1 MLSKYMKLH
10 IILILAL
17 MLSAC
22 AGHQL
27 KTGQHFSE
35 KSPEF
40 YLSIAP
46 SFAAPYEYEVVSNY
60 LVLRKYNGLGG
71 YNWGKSKEQS
81 RNILT
86 VSQEQKI
93 RELAIAAVKES
104 IQEEQVGIEVI
115 VMDGTGWYLLT
126 DYGLGPFMSVSTNNP
141 PNSFYALEKYLESIL
156 Q

>member
-1 MLSKYMKLH
+1 MKLN

-22 AGHQL
+22 AGHQS
-27 KTGQHFSE
+27 KTGQRFSE
-35 KSPEF
+35 SSPEF

-46 SFAAPYEYEVVSNY
+46 SFAAPYEYEVVSNS
-60 LVLRKYNGLGG
+60 LVIRKYSGVGG
-71 YNWGKSKEQS
+71 YNWGKSNEQS
-81 RNILT
+81 RKILA
-86 VSQEQKI
+86 VSQKQKI

-104 IQEEQVGIEVI
+104 IQEEQAGIEVV

-141 PNSFYALEKYLESIL
+141 PNSFYELQKYLESIL
-156 Q
+156 H